1 MLIFLNVR
9 FVILYLTWISMNTL
23 NLAQRLQ
30 KIEHFQNISLQ
41 EIKGIISAG
50 NILTYPKDHY
60 IFTENEP
67 SSGMYVLLKGQV
79 QLCKISLQGQVS
91 ILSVIDPVIMF
102 NEVSAL
108 DGGQNP
114 TTAITIQE
122 SVLWHITSEKLQNLI
137 LQYPHIGLGLLKVLA
152 NRNRK
157 LISLFQD
164 LSFRPLLSRT
174 AKLLL
179 EISDN
184 GKQNIFRKEYPNY
197 QLAARISTVPEAFS
211 RCLKTFRNQ
220 NMIRT
225 DSNKIEILDPQ
236 ELKKTAMLDLNN

>member
-1 MLIFLNVR
+1 
-9 FVILYLTWISMNTL
+9 MNSSH
-23 NLAQRLQ
+23 LALRLQ
-30 KIEHFQNISLQ
+30 KIEHFRNIPLQ
-41 EIKGIISAG
+41 EIEEIINAG
-50 NILTYPKDHY
+50 KVITLQKDQY

-67 SSGMYVLLKGQV
+67 SSGMFVLLKGQV
-79 QLCKISLQGQVS
+79 QLCKISLQGQIS

-108 DGGQNP
+108 DGGTNP

-122 SVLWHITSEKLQNLI
+122 SVLWHIKSEKLQNII
-137 LQYPHIGLGLLKVLA
+137 LQYPHISLGLLKVLA

-157 LISLFQD
+157 LVSLFQD

-179 EISDN
+179 EISES
-184 GKQNIFRKEYPNY
+184 GKQKIFRKEHPNY
-197 QLAARISTVPEAFS
+197 QLASRVSTVPEAFS

-225 DSNKIEILDPQ
+225 DANKIEILDP
-236 ELKKTAMLDLNN
+236 EGLKKIAMLDLNN